1 VTLHANVLC
10 VWAGIVEGEEG
21 ARLLRRVLSDGSLPD
36 YQPYFGHFVLDAAR
50 RVGLGA
56 AEIRPIWDRY
66 VKMAKDCPMGLAE
79 GWLTPPAGYGF
90 DHSHAW
96 GGTPVFQ
103 MPVTLLGLCI
113 EEAGMKHISLC
124 PDLLGLSDCHVEIP
138 VPGGRLT
145 VELAEGEEPV
155 IRHPEEITVT
165 LRRERAP
172 SFFRE

>member
-1 VTLHANVLC
+1 
-10 VWAGIVEGEEG
+10 
-21 ARLLRRVLSDGSLPD
+21 
-36 YQPYFGHFVLDAAR
+36 
-50 RVGLGA
+50 
-56 AEIRPIWDRY
+56 
-66 VKMAKDCPMGLAE
+66 MGLAE

-124 PDLLGLSDCHVEIP
+124 PDLMGLSDCHVEIP

-145 VELAEGEEPV
+145 VELAEGEEPA
-155 IRHPEEITVT
+155 IRHPEGITVT
-165 LRRERAP
+165 LRQEKAP
-172 SFFRE
+172 CFFRE